1 MKKSLST
8 ILIALALAGC
18 ADSSVSSTPVRHA
31 HFGQI
36 NSIAINPSSGLM
48 AEAVSAELSN
58 RGFTMIDTAEF
69 SWFVVVFK
77 SSSPQVAS
85 ANPVTLTSS
94 DRPNSVLSGK

>member
-1 MKKSLST
+1 MPTLLSPQLPSDMLILDKLTLLLST
-8 ILIALALAGC
+8 LL
-18 ADSSVSSTPVRHA
+18 P
-31 HFGQI
+31 
-36 NSIAINPSSGLM
+36 